1 MAVLRQND
9 ATTPHRDRASPNVAG
24 SIPVRG
30 EPAPNPN
37 AAPGDP
43 RASGDPQ
50 PDPTTD
56 DDAPP
61 LEVRLSGPSHSRAV
75 VMTLLLTM
83 AATPF
88 LKGILA
94 GFALAGAAAAVR
106 GALGA

>member
-1 MAVLRQND
+1 MGVLRQND

-37 AAPGDP
+37 AAP
-43 RASGDPQ
+43 GDPQ